1 MKSQTRKLI
10 MNIYTRKVL
19 WKRLLFLLAVIIVGI
34 SLWYTNILVKKIA
47 DEERNKVSLW
57 AEAIKRR
64 AALIKYTND
73 LFEKLRTEEY
83 KRMELWAEATRRLSI
98 AESDFDFYLKIVSSN
113 TTIPVI
119 LTNEKG
125 DINTWLNIDK
135 IAHDN
140 TSKLTN
146 DEKEILKQELA
157 EMKAQREPIEIPYYK
172 NKKNYLYYKD
182 SKLISDLKEVMDDI
196 IKSFISEIV
205 LNSATVPVI
214 FTDES
219 KQKVLDFG
227 NLDAEK
233 IKDTSFVRTTIES
246 MALQN
251 PPIEIDLGNNQKNY
265 IFYYNSFLLTQLK
278 YYPFIQFA
286 IVGLFLLIAYI
297 LFSTSRK
304 AEQNQV
310 WVGMAKETA
319 HQLGTPLSSLIAW
332 MELLQNKNIDPMLL
346 DEMKK
351 DVKRLETITERFSKI
366 GSVPSLENVQLAV
379 VLDNVINY
387 LQARVSNKVKITL
400 DTGNAKEINVPLNV
414 SLFEW
419 VIENLCKN
427 AVDAMDGEGFIHI
440 QLTDLTQYVYIDVSD
455 TGKGIPKSKFKT
467 VFQPGYTTKQR
478 GWGLGL
484 SLVKRIIEDYHKGK
498 IFVKRSEAGK
508 GTTFRIVLN
517 K

>member
-1 MKSQTRKLI
+1 MS
-10 MNIYTRKVL
+10 IYSRKVL
-19 WKRLLFLLAVIIVGI
+19 WKRLLFVLAVIIVGV

-47 DEERNKVSLW
+47 EEERNKVGLW

-64 AALIKYTND
+64 ATLIKYTGD
-73 LFEKLRTEEY
+73 LFEKLGAEEY
-83 KRMELWAEATRRLSI
+83 KRMELWAEATRRLSV

-135 IAHDN
+135 IKHDN
-140 TSKLTN
+140 PSTLT
-146 DEKEILKQELA
+146 DEEKEILKHELD
-157 EMKAQREPIEIPYYK
+157 EMKSQHEPIEIPYYK
-172 NKKNYLYYKD
+172 NRKNYLYFKD
-182 SKLISDLKEVMDDI
+182 SKLFTDLKVVMDDI

-214 FTDES
+214 YTDES
-219 KQKVLDFG
+219 KQNVVHYG

-233 IKDTSFVRTTIES
+233 IKDTSYVRATIKK

-251 PPIEIDLGNNQKNY
+251 PPIEIELGNGKKNY

-278 YYPFIQFA
+278 YYPYVQFA
-286 IVGLFLLIAYI
+286 VIGLFLLIAYF

-332 MELLQNKNIDPMLL
+332 MELLELKNIDPILI

-351 DVKRLETITERFSKI
+351 DVSRLSTITERFSKI
-366 GSVPSLENVQLAV
+366 GSVPSL
-379 VLDNVINY
+379 DNVYLSAVIQNTVNY
-387 LQARVSNKVKITL
+387 LQARVSNKVKFTI
-400 DTGNAKEINVPLNV
+400 DAGNALDIKVPLNIP
-414 SLFEW
+414 LFEW

-427 AVDAMDGEGFIHI
+427 AVDAMDGEGSIYI
-440 QLTDLTQYVYIDVSD
+440 QLTDVTQYVFVDISD
-455 TGKGIPKSKFKT
+455 SGKGIPKSKFKT

-484 SLVKRIIEDYHKGK
+484 SLVKRIIEDYHNGK
-498 IFVKRSEAGK
+498 IFVKHSEIGK

>member
-1 MKSQTRKLI
+1 

-64 AALIKYTND
+64 ATLIKYTGD
-73 LFEKLRTEEY
+73 LFEKLGAEEY

-119 LTNEKG
+119 LTNDKG
-125 DINTWLNIDK
+125 NINTWLNIDK
-135 IAHDN
+135 VTHDN
-140 TSKLTN
+140 PSKLT
-146 DEKEILKQELA
+146 DEEKEILKQELE
-157 EMKAQREPIEIPYYK
+157 EMKAQREPIEIPYYM
-172 NKKNYLYYKD
+172 NRKNYLYFKD
-182 SKLISDLKEVMDDI
+182 SKLFTDLKVVMDDI

-219 KQKVLDFG
+219 KQNVLYYG

-233 IKDTSFVRTTIES
+233 IKDTSYVRTTIEN

-251 PPIEIDLGNNQKNY
+251 LPIEIELGNGRKNY

-278 YYPFIQFA
+278 YYPYVQFA
-286 IVGLFLLIAYI
+286 VIGLFLLIAYF

-332 MELLQNKNIDPMLL
+332 MELLELKNIDPILM

-351 DVKRLETITERFSKI
+351 DVGRLETITERFSKI
-366 GSVPSLENVQLAV
+366 GSVPSMDNVQLSAIV
-379 VLDNVINY
+379 QNTINY
-387 LQARVSNKVKITL
+387 LQARVSNKVKFSFEAR
-400 DTGNAKEINVPLNV
+400 NAKDIKVPLNV
-414 SLFEW
+414 PLFEW

-427 AVDAMDGEGFIHI
+427 AVDAMDGEGAIHI
-440 QLTDLTQYVYIDVSD
+440 QLTDVTQYVFVDVSD

-484 SLVKRIIEDYHKGK
+484 SLVKRIVEDYHKGK
-498 IFVKRSEAGK
+498 IFVKRSESGK

>member
-1 MKSQTRKLI
+1 

>member
-1 MKSQTRKLI
+1 

-19 WKRLLFLLAVIIVGI
+19 WKRLLFIAAAVIVAL

-64 AALIKYTND
+64 ATLIKYTGV
-73 LFEKLRTEEY
+73 LFEKLGAEEY

-119 LTNEKG
+119 LTNDKG
-125 DINTWLNIDK
+125 EITTWLNIDK
-135 IAHDN
+135 IEHDN
-140 TSKLTN
+140 PYKLT
-146 DEKEILKQELA
+146 DEEKEILNKEL
-157 EMKAQREPIEIPYYK
+157 ETMKAQREPIEIPYYM
-172 NKKNYLYYKD
+172 NRKNYLYFKD
-182 SKLISDLKEVMDDI
+182 SKLFTDLKLVMDDI
-196 IKSFISEIV
+196 IKSFISEVV

-219 KQKVLDFG
+219 KQKVLDYG
-227 NLDAEK
+227 NLDPEK
-233 IKDTSFVRTTIES
+233 IKDSTYVRTTIES

-278 YYPFIQFA
+278 YYPYVQFA
-286 IVGLFLLIAYI
+286 IIGLFLLIAYL

-332 MELLQNKNIDPMLL
+332 MELLELKNIDPVLI

-351 DVKRLETITERFSKI
+351 DVSRLETITERFSKI
-366 GSVPSLENVQLAV
+366 GSVPSLDNVQLSNV
-379 VLDNVINY
+379 VQSTVNY
-387 LQARVSNKVKITL
+387 LQARVSNKVKFSF
-400 DTGNAKEINVPLNV
+400 DAGNAKDIKVPLNV
-414 SLFEW
+414 PLFEW

-427 AVDAMDGEGFIHI
+427 AVDAMDGEGSIHI
-440 QLTDLTQYVYIDVSD
+440 QLTDVTQYVFVDVSD

-484 SLVKRIIEDYHKGK
+484 SLVKRIVEDYHKGK
-498 IFVKRSEAGK
+498 IFVKRSESGK

>member
-1 MKSQTRKLI
+1 

-64 AALIKYTND
+64 AALIKYTGV
-73 LFEKLRTEEY
+73 LFDRLGAEEY
-83 KRMELWAEATRRLSI
+83 KRMELWAEATRRLSM

-119 LTNEKG
+119 LTNDKG
-125 DINTWLNIDK
+125 EITTWLNIDK
-135 IAHDN
+135 IQHDN
-140 TSKLTN
+140 PSKLSV
-146 DEKEILKQELA
+146 EEREILAHEL
-157 EMKAQREPIEIPYYK
+157 ELMRAQREPIEIPYYM
-172 NKKNYLYYKD
+172 NRKNYLYFKD
-182 SKLISDLKEVMDDI
+182 SKLFADLKMVMDDI
-196 IKSFISEIV
+196 IKSFISEVV

-219 KQKVLDFG
+219 KQNVLDYG

-233 IKDTSFVRTTIES
+233 IKDTTFVRTTIES

-251 PPIEIDLGNNQKNY
+251 SPIEIDLGNNQKNY

-278 YYPFIQFA
+278 YYPYVQFA
-286 IVGLFLLIAYI
+286 VIGLFLLIAYL

-332 MELLQNKNIDPMLL
+332 MELLELKNIDPILI

-351 DVKRLETITERFSKI
+351 DVGRLETITERFSKI
-366 GSVPSLENVQLAV
+366 GSVPSLDNVQLSAV
-379 VLDNVINY
+379 VQNTVNY
-387 LQARVSNKVKITL
+387 LQARVSNKVKFSFEA
-400 DTGNAKEINVPLNV
+400 GNAKDIKVPLNV
-414 SLFEW
+414 PLFEW

-427 AVDAMDGEGFIHI
+427 AVDAMDGEGSIHI
-440 QLTDLTQYVYIDVSD
+440 QLTDVTQYVFVDVSD

-484 SLVKRIIEDYHKGK
+484 SLVKRIVEDYHKGK
-498 IFVKRSEAGK
+498 IFVKRSESGK

>member
-1 MKSQTRKLI
+1 

-47 DEERNKVSLW
+47 NEERNKVSLW

-135 IAHDN
+135 ITHDN
-140 TSKLTN
+140 PSKLTN
-146 DEKEILKQELA
+146 DEKEILKKELE

-182 SKLISDLKEVMDDI
+182 SKLITDLQEVMDDI
-196 IKSFISEIV
+196 LKSFISEIV

-233 IKDTSFVRTTIES
+233 IKDTSFVRATIES

-286 IVGLFLLIAYI
+286 IIGLFLFIAYI

-310 WVGMAKETA
+310 WVGLAKETA

-351 DVKRLETITERFSKI
+351 DINRLETITDRFSKI
-366 GSVPSLENVQLAV
+366 GSVPSLENVQLSAV
-379 VLDNVINY
+379 LNNVINY

-400 DTGNAKEINVPLNV
+400 DTGNAKETKVPLNV

-498 IFVKRSEAGK
+498 IFVKRSEIGK

>member
-1 MKSQTRKLI
+1 

-233 IKDTSFVRTTIES
+233 IKDTSFVRATIES

-379 VLDNVINY
+379 VLNNVVNY

>member
-1 MKSQTRKLI
+1 
-10 MNIYTRKVL
+10 MNIYSRKVL
-19 WKRLLFLLAVIIVGI
+19 WKRLLFVLAVIIVGV

-64 AALIKYTND
+64 ATLIKYTGD
-73 LFEKLRTEEY
+73 LFDKLGAEEY

-119 LTNEKG
+119 LTNDKG

-135 IAHDN
+135 IKHDN
-140 TSKLTN
+140 PSKLTEE
-146 DEKEILKQELA
+146 EKEILKQELD
-157 EMKAQREPIEIPYYK
+157 EMKSQREPIEIPYYM
-172 NKKNYLYYKD
+172 NRKNYLYFKD
-182 SKLISDLKEVMDDI
+182 SKLFTDLKVVMDDI

-214 FTDES
+214 FTDET
-219 KQKVLDFG
+219 KQNVLDYG

-233 IKDTSFVRTTIES
+233 IKDTSYVRTTIEN

-251 PPIEIDLGNNQKNY
+251 APIEIELGNGKKNY

-278 YYPFIQFA
+278 YYPYVQFA
-286 IVGLFLLIAYI
+286 VIGLFLLIAYF

-332 MELLQNKNIDPMLL
+332 MELLELKNIDPILI

-351 DVKRLETITERFSKI
+351 DVSRLETVTERFSKI
-366 GSVPSLENVQLAV
+366 GSIPS
-379 VLDNVINY
+379 LDNVHLSEVIENTVNY
-387 LQARVSNKVKITL
+387 LQARVSNKVKFSYNA
-400 DTGNAKEINVPLNV
+400 GNALDIKVPLNV
-414 SLFEW
+414 PLFEW

-427 AVDAMDGEGFIHI
+427 AVDAMDGEGSIHI
-440 QLTDLTQYVYIDVSD
+440 QLTDVTQYVFVDISD

-484 SLVKRIIEDYHKGK
+484 SLVKRIIENYHKGK
-498 IFVKRSEAGK
+498 IFVKRSESGK

>member
-1 MKSQTRKLI
+1 
-10 MNIYTRKVL
+10 MNIYSRKVV
-19 WKRLLFLLAVIIVGI
+19 WKRLLFLFAVIIVGV

-64 AALIKYTND
+64 ATLIKYTAD
-73 LFEKLRTEEY
+73 LFEKLGAEEF

-119 LTNEKG
+119 LTNDKG
-125 DINTWLNIDK
+125 EITTWLNIDK
-135 IAHDN
+135 IKHDN
-140 TSKLTN
+140 PAKLTAE
-146 DEKEILKQELA
+146 EKDILYQELE
-157 EMKAQREPIEIPYYK
+157 EMKSQRDPIEIPYYK
-172 NKKNYLYYKD
+172 NRKNFLYYKD
-182 SKLISDLKEVMDDI
+182 SKLFTDLKDVMDDI

-219 KQKVLDFG
+219 KHKVLDYG

-233 IKDTSFVRTTIES
+233 IKDTNYVRTTIEA

-278 YYPFIQFA
+278 YYPYVQFSV
-286 IVGLFLLIAYI
+286 VGLFLLIAYL

-332 MELLQNKNIDPMLL
+332 MELLELKNIDQPLI

-351 DVKRLETITERFSKI
+351 DVNRLETITERFSKI
-366 GSVPSLENVQLAV
+366 GSVPSLENVQLSNV
-379 VLDNVINY
+379 VQNTVNY
-387 LQARVSNKVKITL
+387 LQARVSNKIKFSF
-400 DTGNAKEINVPLNV
+400 DAGNAKDIKVPL
-414 SLFEW
+414 SIPLFEW

-427 AVDAMDGEGFIHI
+427 AIDAMDGEGAIHI
-440 QLTDLTQYVYIDVSD
+440 QLTDVTQYVFVDVSD

-484 SLVKRIIEDYHKGK
+484 SLVKRIVEDYHKGK
-498 IFVKRSEAGK
+498 IFVKRSEIGK

>member
-1 MKSQTRKLI
+1 
-10 MNIYTRKVL
+10 MNIYSRKIL
-19 WKRLLFLLAVIIVGI
+19 WKRLLFLLAVVIVGV

-47 DEERNKVSLW
+47 NEERNKVNLW

-64 AALIKYTND
+64 AALIKYTAD
-73 LFEKLRTEEY
+73 LFEKLSAEEF

-98 AESDFDFYLKIVSSN
+98 AENDFDFYLKIVSSN

-119 LTNEKG
+119 LTNDKG
-125 DINTWLNIDK
+125 EINTWLNIEGIK
-135 IAHDN
+135 HDN
-140 TSKLTN
+140 PSQLN
-146 DEKEILKQELA
+146 SEEREILKKELE
-157 EMKAQREPIEIPYYK
+157 EMKKQHEPIVIPYYK
-172 NKKNYLYYKD
+172 DKKNYLYYKD
-182 SKLISDLKEVMDDI
+182 SKLFTDLKVVMDDI

-205 LNSATVPVI
+205 LNSATVPVL

-227 NLDAEK
+227 NLDETK
-233 IKDTSFVRTTIES
+233 IKDSVYVRTTIEK

-251 PPIEIDLGNNQKNY
+251 NPIEIDLGNGQKNY
-265 IFYYNSFLLTQLK
+265 IFYYNSYLLTQLK
-278 YYPFIQFA
+278 YYPYVQFFI
-286 IVGLFLLIAYI
+286 IGLFLLIAYI

-332 MELLQNKNIDPMLL
+332 MELLELKNVDPILI

-351 DVKRLETITERFSKI
+351 DVSRLETITERFSKI
-366 GSVPSLENVQLAV
+366 GSVPTLEKVNIYS
-379 VLDNVINY
+379 VINKTVNY
-387 LQARVSNKVKITL
+387 LQARVTSKVKFVVVP
-400 DTGNAKEINVPLNV
+400 GNANETLVPLNV

-427 AVDAMDGEGFIHI
+427 AVDAMDGEGTI
-440 QLTDLTQYVYIDVSD
+440 QIQITDLTQYVYIDVSD
-455 TGKGIPKSKFKT
+455 TGKGIPRSKFKT

-498 IFVKRSEAGK
+498 IFVKRSEIGK
-508 GTTFRIVLN
+508 GTTFRIVIN
-517 K
+517 KY

>member
-1 MKSQTRKLI
+1 
-10 MNIYTRKVL
+10 MNIYTRKVW
-19 WKRLLFLLAVIIVGI
+19 WKRFLLAAAVLIVGV
-34 SLWYTNILVKKIA
+34 SLWYTNLLVKKIA
-47 DEERNKVSLW
+47 DEERNKVNLW

-64 AALIKYTND
+64 AALIRYTSE
-73 LFEKLRTEEY
+73 LFEKLGAEEY

-98 AESDFDFYLKIVSSN
+98 AESDFDFYLRIVSSN

-119 LTNEKG
+119 LTNDKG
-125 DINTWLNIDK
+125 EITTWLNIDN
-135 IAHDN
+135 ILHDN
-140 TSKLTN
+140 PNKLTPE
-146 DEKEILKQELA
+146 EKEILNKELQ

-172 NKKNYLYYKD
+172 NRKNFLYYKD
-182 SKLISDLKEVMDDI
+182 SKLFTDLKIVMHDI

-219 KQKVLDFG
+219 KQKVLDYG
-227 NLDAEK
+227 NLDADK
-233 IKDTSFVRTTIES
+233 INDPIYVKTTIED

-278 YYPFIQFA
+278 YYPYVQFA
-286 IVGLFLLIAYI
+286 VIGLFLFIAYL

-332 MELLQNKNIDPMLL
+332 MELLELKNIDSEIIN
-346 DEMKK
+346 EMKK
-351 DVKRLETITERFSKI
+351 DISRLETITERFSKI
-366 GSVPSLENVQLAV
+366 GSVPTLENIKLA
-379 VLDNVINY
+379 NVIENTLNY
-387 LQARVSNKVKITL
+387 LQARVSNKVKFTF
-400 DTGNAKEINVPLNV
+400 DAGNAKETLVPINI

-419 VIENLCKN
+419 VIENLSKN
-427 AVDAMDGEGFIHI
+427 AVDAMEGEGIIHI
-440 QLTDLTQYVYIDVSD
+440 QLTDLTQYVFVDVSD

-467 VFQPGYTTKQR
+467 IFQPGYTTKQR

-498 IFVKRSEAGK
+498 IFVKRSESGK

>member
-1 MKSQTRKLI
+1 

-19 WKRLLFLLAVIIVGI
+19 WKRLLFLFAVIIVAI

-64 AALIKYTND
+64 AALIKYTAD
-73 LFEKLRTEEY
+73 LFEKLRNEEY
-83 KRMELWAEATRRLSI
+83 KRMELWAEATRRLSA

-119 LTNEKG
+119 LTNERG
-125 DINTWLNIDK
+125 EITTWLNIDK
-135 IAHDN
+135 IEHDN
-140 TSKLTN
+140 PYKLT
-146 DEKEILKQELA
+146 DEEKEILNQELEA
-157 EMKAQREPIEIPYYK
+157 MKAQREPIEIPYYK
-172 NKKNYLYYKD
+172 NRKNYLYFKD
-182 SKLISDLKEVMDDI
+182 SKLFTDLKLVMDDI

-214 FTDES
+214 FTDAS

-227 NLDAEK
+227 NLDEEK
-233 IKDTSFVRTTIES
+233 IKDSTYVRTTIES

-278 YYPFIQFA
+278 YYPYVQFA
-286 IVGLFLLIAYI
+286 VIGLFLLIAYL

-332 MELLQNKNIDPMLL
+332 MELLELKNIDPALI

-351 DVKRLETITERFSKI
+351 DVSRLETITERFSKI
-366 GSVPSLENVQLAV
+366 GSVPSLDNVQLSNV
-379 VLDNVINY
+379 VQNTVNY
-387 LQARVSNKVKITL
+387 LQARVSNKVKIRT
-400 DTGNAKEINVPLNV
+400 
-414 SLFEW
+414 
-419 VIENLCKN
+419 
-427 AVDAMDGEGFIHI
+427 
-440 QLTDLTQYVYIDVSD
+440 
-455 TGKGIPKSKFKT
+455 
-467 VFQPGYTTKQR
+467 
-478 GWGLGL
+478 
-484 SLVKRIIEDYHKGK
+484 
-498 IFVKRSEAGK
+498 
-508 GTTFRIVLN
+508 
-517 K
+517 

>member
-1 MKSQTRKLI
+1 

-140 TSKLTN
+140 PSKLTN
-146 DEKEILKQELA
+146 DEKEILKQELV

-182 SKLISDLKEVMDDI
+182 SNLITDLKEVMDDI

-366 GSVPSLENVQLAV
+366 GSVPSLENVQLSA

-387 LQARVSNKVKITL
+387 LQARVSNKVKITF
-400 DTGNAKEINVPLNV
+400 DTGNAKEIKAPLNV